1 MLVALLSSNAL
12 CLLLHI
18 WLSAPS
24 AGEVTRGYLHGGLA
38 MDFIGQAGPTNKLY
52 LVLLDLLI
60 VFLQLTHMAA
70 FMVQSR
76 LKEASAPP
84 TVNAIEAEAI
94 ERQQPPPRPGQDL
107 DAEERG
113 VIRSEEQQDIEM
125 QTLNPPGT
133 AAATSADPSSTAE
146 SSEREALLAPEAPR
160 TDAYI
165 FDAFHS
171 GQIVIAD
178 LDLRRRIH
186 DQVQLIKN
194 YRVDSQASSSQIL
207 RFELANRMLRMR
219 MGADALRETI

>member
-38 MDFIGQAGPTNKLY
+38 MDFIGQAGPTSKLY

-60 VFLQLTHMAA
+60 MFLQLTHMAA

-84 TVNAIEAEAI
+84 TANAIEAEAI
-94 ERQQPPPRPGQDL
+94 ERQQPPPPGQDL

-113 VIRSEEQQDIEM
+113 VIRSDEQQDIEM

-133 AAATSADPSSTAE
+133 AGAESADPPAAAE
-146 SSEREALLAPEAPR
+146 SSDREALLAPEAPR

-178 LDLRRRIH
+178 LDLRRRIQ

-194 YRVDSQASSSQIL
+194 YRVDPQASSSQIL